1 MAGTLAM
8 VLREFGKNRESGGEE
23 EDDSDD
29 RLRDGNKTIGEG
41 NDDLWH
47 DGDESSGMMRDESA
61 TAKSFVLLLSCSAS
75 GISYN
80 LEGKTATDK
89 TSTKMLDVRTD
100 TNQLRSVNDV
110 G

>member
-61 TAKSFVLLLSCSAS
+61 TAKSFVLLLSCSAVELV
-75 GISYN
+75 ITWREKPQ
-80 LEGKTATDK
+80 L
-89 TSTKMLDVRTD
+89 TKHQPKCWM
-100 TNQLRSVNDV
+100 
-110 G
+110 

>member
-1 MAGTLAM
+1 M

-29 RLRDGNKTIGEG
+29 RLRDGNQTIGEG

-47 DGDESSGMMRDESA
+47 DGDSSGMMRDESA
-61 TAKSFVLLLSCSAS
+61 TAKSFVLLLSCSVT
-75 GISYN
+75 GIRYN

-89 TSTKMLDVRTD
+89 TSTKMLDVRID
-100 TNQLRSVNDV
+100 TKKLRSVNDV

>member
-1 MAGTLAM
+1 MDERRRSTLTAGTLAM

-41 NDDLWH
+41 NDELWH
-47 DGDESSGMMRDESA
+47 VGDESSGMMRDESA

-75 GISYN
+75 GIRYK
-80 LEGKTATDK
+80 GKTAK
-89 TSTKMLDVRTD
+89 HKPKCWM
-100 TNQLRSVNDV
+100 
-110 G
+110 